1 MHSGDITCCP
11 LELTGTP
18 KQIVGYGKS
27 PYVEYEGTGLYF
39 INVSDESVEVE
50 LLPHSRFLR
59 NIWEWYTD
67 AEPYV
72 ELDSS
77 TALPFELKLPGFRSI
92 SFKKKPGRYDFP
104 LIAETISADN
114 APTSL
119 K

>member
-1 MHSGDITCCP
+1 MHSGDISWCP
-11 LELTGTP
+11 FELTEAP
-18 KQIVGYGKS
+18 QQIVGYGKS

-50 LLPHSRFLR
+50 LLPHSKLLR
-59 NIWEWYTD
+59 NIWEWHTD

-104 LIAETISADN
+104 LIAETVIHG
-114 APTSL
+114 
-119 K
+119 